1 MKHPWHATAQDA
13 QGAPIPQGRRS
24 AEILRHG
31 SLEVRWYAPRGEDPQ
46 TPHDRDELYVVAA
59 GRAAFVRGAE
69 RVSVGANDVLF
80 VPAGMSHRFEA
91 MSEDFATWVV
101 FYGAT
106 GGERELPF
114 FDRGTRRR
122 QPA

>member
-1 MKHPWHATAQDA
+1 MKHSWHATSKDA
-13 QGAPIPQGRRS
+13 QATPIPEGRRS

-31 SLEVRWYAPRGEDPQ
+31 SLELRWYAPRGTDPQ
-46 TPHDRDELYVVAA
+46 TPHDRDEIYVIAA

-69 RVSVGANDVLF
+69 RVLVGPHDVLF
-80 VPAGMSHRFEA
+80 VPAGMAHRFEEI
-91 MSEDFATWVV
+91 SPDFATWVM

-114 FDRGTRRR
+114 FEGSAPARG
-122 QPA
+122 

>member
-1 MKHPWHATAQDA
+1 MKHSWHATAAQA
-13 QGAPIPQGRRS
+13 QGAPIPEGRRS

-31 SLEVRWYAPRGEDPQ
+31 SLELRWYAPRGEDPQ
-46 TPHDRDELYVVAA
+46 TPHDRDEIYVIAA

-69 RVSVGANDVLF
+69 RVQVAPQDVLF
-80 VPAGMSHRFEA
+80 VPAGMVHRFEE
-91 MSEDFATWVV
+91 MSPDFATWVM

-114 FDRGTRRR
+114 FDSTPPPRG
-122 QPA
+122 